1 MITNI
6 ASVEKPMLAAKA
18 EDSSSSASLD
28 QLNLDDVKVNQNDS
42 TDLVSDELNQL
53 MGTIVHLETDFAL
66 HQHSYLSSGLD
77 RNQV

>member
-28 QLNLDDVKVNQNDS
+28 QLNLDDVKVNQNDL
-42 TDLVSDELNQL
+42 TDLVSDELN
-53 MGTIVHLETDFAL
+53 
-66 HQHSYLSSGLD
+66 
-77 RNQV
+77 